1 MSEKDRICALPLY
14 ELLEL
19 CSLYRMNGEYAERI
33 KNLQENLIK
42 IQANQEMNIKGKL
55 DKVSAIKKEIDYLNS
70 LIDGNK
76 EAINIT
82 IEGCKT
88 NFLGFESRYNQ

>member
-33 KNLQENLIK
+33 KNLQESLIK

-55 DKVSAIKKEIDYLNS
+55 DKVSAIKKEIDHLNS

-88 NFLGFESRYNQ
+88 KFVGIESEYNK